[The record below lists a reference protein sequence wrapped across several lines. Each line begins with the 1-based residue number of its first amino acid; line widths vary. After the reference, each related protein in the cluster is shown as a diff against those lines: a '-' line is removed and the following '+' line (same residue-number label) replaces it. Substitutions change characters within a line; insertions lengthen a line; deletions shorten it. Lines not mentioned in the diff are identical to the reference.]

1 MAKKQ
6 NPAAPAAAAA
16 SQVEAAAT
24 VPTTDNGTNTAN
36 TACATNAAA
45 AKDAENVTRTFI
57 VAEIADELAKSTWS
71 FGIGETYVRADGVSV
86 FIRDVLP
93 PAVTGSTHTR
103 YVVDVN
109 NAPATYTNTGK
120 SHLINGV
127 ATCASPDLKALL
139 TGKELA
145 ITAQSARIGQKYGAK
160 SPLTAVTL
168 DNYEDRATTAVN
180 ALLEAMA
187 TATKQLAA
195 INKLPGLSLTFAD
208 ITPDT
213 IEATRA
219 KVIEAAHSQAV
230 DNDRAAAAT
239 AATAA
244 GNKLAGASLDAKM
257 AAVQALAAQLGVD
270 INALLNNKPA
280 ATA

>member
-1 MAKKQ
+1 MAKNTK
-6 NPAAPAAAAA
+6 PAATAAAAA

-24 VPTTDNGTNTAN
+24 VPTPAQDTNTAN
-36 TACATNAAA
+36 TALDTNADDNA
-45 AKDAENVTRTFI
+45 TRTFV
-57 VAEIADELAKSTWS
+57 VAEIADELAKSSWS
-71 FGIGETYVRADGVSV
+71 FAIGETYLRADGVSV
-86 FIRDVLP
+86 FVRDVLA

-127 ATCASPDLKALL
+127 ATCASPDLKTLL
-139 TGKELA
+139 TGKELT

-168 DNYEDRATTAVN
+168 DTYHDRATAAVN
-180 ALLEAMA
+180 AAVDALEHLNKQLEA
-187 TATKQLAA
+187 L
-195 INKLPGLSLTFAD
+195 NKLPGLSITAAD
-208 ITPDT
+208 LVPDA
-213 IEATRA
+213 IEATRGQ
-219 KVIEAAHSQAV
+219 VIEAAHSQAV
-230 DNDRAAAAT
+230 DNDRAAATT

-244 GNKLAGASLDAKM
+244 GSKLAGASTDAKL

-270 INALLNNKPA
+270 INLLLNSKPA